1 MPAPPAGPGFFP
13 LDERLGLGPGAF
25 TPTVQQGLVRLG
37 TQLPFEQVPEAAA
50 FFLGVAVSRET
61 ARRLTERA
69 GGALVALETA
79 AAEAVGQASECPDGP
94 PVQQGSVDGAMVP
107 LVHAEWGEVKT
118 LAIGTVER
126 HANGAVHTT
135 ALSYFSRLCDAEQF
149 RELARGEVHRRGTAQ
164 AGQVCA
170 VVDGADWCQ
179 KFVDWHCPQAVR
191 ILDFPHA
198 AGYLSAAA
206 QARWGAGTA
215 AASAWLGKYL
225 HELKHGRP
233 DRVLQALRALPMGR
247 APQPSEARAVQ
258 RQALQYLEAR
268 RAQVEY
274 QQFQAAGYP
283 IGSGI
288 VESANKLVVEAR
300 LKGSGM
306 HWARAH
312 VNPLVALR
320 GMLCSGRWAT
330 DWPPLWARLC
340 RRAPGRPPA
349 TAPAPGA
356 PPTRVPAGTAR
367 RAVAD
372 LPLGLGS
379 GPTPAADHP
388 WRRGF
393 EQRQQRKQ
401 AAKT

>member
-1 MPAPPAGPGFFP
+1 MPAPRVGAGFFP

-37 TQLPFEQVPEAAA
+37 TQVPFEQVPEAGA
-50 FFLGVAVSRET
+50 FFLGVPVSRDT

-69 GGALVALETA
+69 GAALVALETA
-79 AAEAVGQASECPDGP
+79 ETEAVLAATVLPAGP
-94 PVQQGSVDGAMVP
+94 PVQQVSVDGAMVP
-107 LVHAEWGEVKT
+107 LVGGEWAEVKT

-126 HANGAVHTT
+126 LAGGTVHTT

-149 RELARGEVHRRGTAQ
+149 RTLARAEVHRRGTAQ
-164 AGQVCA
+164 AGTVCA

-179 KFVDWHCPQAVR
+179 KFLDGHCPQAVR

-215 AASAWLGKYL
+215 QASAWLGKYR
-225 HELKHGRP
+225 HELKYGTP
-233 DRVLQALRALPMGR
+233 AGVLRALRALPMAR
-247 APQPSEARAVQ
+247 APQPTEAQAVQ
-258 RQALQYLEAR
+258 TQALQYLETR
-268 RAQVEY
+268 RAQLEY
-274 QQFQAAGYP
+274 AQFQAAGYP

-306 HWARAH
+306 HWARAN

-320 GMLCSGRWAT
+320 AVLCSGRWAARWPQLWAALRRPPRPRPPT
-330 DWPPLWARLC
+330 PPPAGTPPLPRS
-340 RRAPGRPPA
+340 
-349 TAPAPGA
+349 
-356 PPTRVPAGTAR
+356 PAGTAR
-367 RAVAD
+367 RAVAR
-372 LPLGLGS
+372 LPLGKAPGRH
-379 GPTPAADHP
+379 PAADPP
-388 WRRGF
+388 WRGGLGQRRPHRGT
-393 EQRQQRKQ
+393 
-401 AAKT
+401 AKR

>member
-1 MPAPPAGPGFFP
+1 VGPGFSP
-13 LDERLGLGPGAF
+13 LDERLELGPGAF

-50 FFLGVAVSRET
+50 FFLTVAVSVET
-61 ARRLTERA
+61 ARRVTEQA
-69 GGALVALETA
+69 GAALVAVETA
-79 AAEAVGQASECPDGP
+79 AAEGVVHAPTLPAGP
-94 PVQQGSVDGAMVP
+94 PVQQVSVDGAMVP
-107 LVHAEWGEVKT
+107 LVGGEWAEVKT
-118 LAIGTVER
+118 LAIGAVEQC
-126 HANGAVHTT
+126 ASGAVHTT

-149 RELARGEVHRRGTAQ
+149 RELARAEVHRRGTAQ
-164 AGQVCA
+164 APTVCA
-170 VVDGADWCQ
+170 VVDGAEWCQ

-225 HELKHGRP
+225 HELKHGCP
-233 DRVLQALRALPMGR
+233 DRVLAALRALPMAR
-247 APQPSEARAVQ
+247 APQPTEARAVQ
-258 RQALQYLEAR
+258 THALQYLEAR
-268 RAQVEY
+268 RAQVAY
-274 QQFQAAGYP
+274 RQFQAAGYP

-306 HWARAH
+306 HWARAN

-320 GMLCSGRWAT
+320 GILCSGRWAAC
-330 DWPPLWARLC
+330 WPALWARL
-340 RRAPGRPPA
+340 RRPSPGRRPVAAPTAAAPPA
-349 TAPAPGA
+349 RA
-356 PPTRVPAGTAR
+356 PAGTAR
-367 RAVAD
+367 RAVAA
-372 LPLGLGS
+372 LPLGPGR
-379 GPTPAADHP
+379 GGKPAPDHR

-393 EQRQQRKQ
+393 DQRQQRKQ
-401 AAKT
+401 AAKL